1 MIVLVVA
8 VVAALFSSRP
18 TLFSGDGLALEDV
31 PEAAAGTSGAGSAA
45 FGDLQVTGVRTWYTP
60 DHKPKVRAVIIN
72 HGEVPRSGINLQVY
86 LRPAQAE
93 ADAPPLASFSI
104 RLDEALEPQQIRD
117 VETDLMAMGTLA
129 SLPKWDKLR
138 VDLEAR

>member
-1 MIVLVVA
+1 VLVTA
-8 VVAALFSSRP
+8 VVAALLFSRP
-18 TLFSGDGLALEDV
+18 SLSHRDRLALEEV
-31 PEAAAGTSGAGSAA
+31 PEAVAGAAGTGSAV
-45 FGDLQVTGVRTWYTP
+45 FGDLQVAGVRTWYTP

-72 HGEVPRSGINLQVY
+72 HGEIPRSGINLQVH
-86 LRPAQAE
+86 LRRAE
-93 ADAPPLASFSI
+93 TREDTPPLASFSI

-129 SLPKWDKLR
+129 SFPKWHRLR